1 MTSVLESLYRVHCF
15 QVVGLKRK
23 KCDADFWAVT
33 TDNKTQEREWYCSI
47 SYKECITCFKN
58 LAMTLG
64 SSLPGVNGLEDLQ
77 QTNLREN
84 ILLLWLYAFKIDYV

>member
-15 QVVGLKRK
+15 QEVGLKEK
-23 KCDADFWAVT
+23 KCDAKFWAVT
-33 TDNKTQEREWYCSI
+33 SDNKKQERAWYCSI
-47 SYKECITCFKN
+47 NYKECITRFKN

-84 ILLLWLYAFKIDYV
+84 ILPLWLCAFKIEYV